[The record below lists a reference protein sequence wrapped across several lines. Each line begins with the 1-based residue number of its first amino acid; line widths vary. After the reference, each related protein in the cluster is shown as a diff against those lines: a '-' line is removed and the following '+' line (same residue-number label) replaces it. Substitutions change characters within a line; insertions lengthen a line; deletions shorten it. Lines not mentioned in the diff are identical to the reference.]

1 MRSRTAPLMRSRTA
15 PLMRSRTAP
24 LMRCGTGVRALRSG
38 LRRAQNPL
46 RAEGC
51 CAGRAPC
58 SEPSGDLTELDR
70 RPVQVA
76 LSDHQAVVPVVLGTV
91 VVVIG
96 QPATFHVAVELAM
109 PESGVH
115 LTVVALTPFGTWKT
129 TAPVCDS
136 PVLSLSRLLVPE

>member
-1 MRSRTAPLMRSRTA
+1 MRSRTAPLV
-15 PLMRSRTAP
+15 
-24 LMRCGTGVRALRSG
+24 RCGTGVRALRSG

-58 SEPSGDLTELDR
+58 SEPGGDLAEFDR
-70 RPVQVA
+70 RPVQAA
-76 LSDHQAVVPVVLGTV
+76 L
-91 VVVIG
+91 G
-96 QPATFHVAVELAM
+96 QPATFHVAVESAM

>member
-1 MRSRTAPLMRSRTA
+1 
-15 PLMRSRTAP
+15 
-24 LMRCGTGVRALRSG
+24 
-38 LRRAQNPL
+38 
-46 RAEGC
+46 
-51 CAGRAPC
+51 
-58 SEPSGDLTELDR
+58 
-70 RPVQVA
+70 VA
-76 LSDHQAVVPVVLGTV
+76 LGDHQAVVRRDVLGHDSGLPDGGQQADEDVLAGDRRPPVAGVSVVLGTV

-96 QPATFHVAVELAM
+96 QPATFHVAVESAM